1 MTTLLQIDFPYRG
14 PFGKQMSEAMADL
27 AHSISKEPGFIWKV
41 WTENETKKEAGGIYL
56 FVDEETALAYLEM
69 HTARLKG
76 FGISDINTKIFDVN
90 VDLSKITHVPL
101 G

>member
-1 MTTLLQIDFPYRG
+1 MATLLQIDFPYRG
-14 PFGKQMSEAMADL
+14 PFGNQMSEAMAGL
-27 AHSISKEPGFIWKV
+27 AHSISEEPGFIWKV
-41 WTENETKKEAGGIYL
+41 WTENEITSEAGGVYL

-76 FGISDINTKIFDVN
+76 FGISKINTKVFNVN
-90 VDLSKITHVPL
+90 EDLSKITHAPL